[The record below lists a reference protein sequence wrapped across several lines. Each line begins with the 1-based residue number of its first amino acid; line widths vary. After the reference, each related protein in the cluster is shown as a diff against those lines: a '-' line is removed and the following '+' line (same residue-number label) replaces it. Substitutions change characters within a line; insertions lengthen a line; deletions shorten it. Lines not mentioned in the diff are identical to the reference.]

1 MSISFLIV
9 IQLFSICSSV
19 IGNWISGGQA
29 TKHPYAPP
37 AADSSTACGYLSVAD
52 YLSTHTSSFPFG
64 YVAAVG
70 TVPNGSQHE
79 NLFNNGVG
87 CGACYEIKC
96 DGGSFVGNQQCICN
110 SQTVVVQAID
120 LSAENS
126 EPHFDMSFEAFD
138 IVAGS
143 ECGRISIQYRQVACE
158 FNNNIYITTDNN
170 DEWSYYLNFYNVA
183 GNGKLCSVELKSY
196 QSNTWMQC
204 TNIGSKWK
212 CDDAALEPTKLPLS
226 FRIADC
232 VGNKITVTDVVT
244 KWGVV
249 SVDLGVNFPING
261 AATDTTTN
269 PTPQPTNTHSIRN
282 LKLKNKGALSKWWYA
297 GKLYGLPNG
306 YVINKFEIEY
316 DNGWIVCSNHY
327 WAYTCDPGNNG
338 FSLPLSVRITAAN
351 NEQIIAHDII
361 LNYDTD
367 MVWDLQTNFGIMS
380 NSSTITTTS
389 STITTTS
396 STTTNAI
403 DLSADSSESSTTT
416 TTAQPTNSAR
426 TQKKVN
432 KEIIGYYPSWQ
443 WYDRNR
449 LAKPQNLDF
458 SKLTI
463 INFAFFQTDIDGNI
477 YGTDSWADKQ
487 VLFGPIQ
494 NWPIDPTASNYKCSH
509 DVAQIKDCNNHY
521 IEQGLIYLVHLS
533 GGKIFPSIGGWTLSD
548 TFPVMAASSIA
559 RNKFAKE
566 CVELIKDYDFDGIDI
581 DWEYPGYA
589 IHKGT
594 SQDKDNFNLLLQEIR
609 NALDDYGK
617 ITGKYYELTA
627 ALPCGMDHI
636 GNIDI
641 PFIYSVLDQINLMT

>member
-338 FSLPLSVRITAAN
+338 FSLPLSIRITATN
-351 NEQIIAHDII
+351 GEQIIANDII

-367 MVWDLQTNFGIMS
+367 MVWDLQTNFGVVS
-380 NSSTITTTS
+380 NSSTT
-389 STITTTS
+389 
-396 STTTNAI
+396 
-403 DLSADSSESSTTT
+403 STTT
-416 TTAQPTNSAR
+416 TTTVES
-426 TQKKVN
+426 TS
-432 KEIIGYYPSWQ
+432 II
-443 WYDRNR
+443 
-449 LAKPQNLDF
+449 
-458 SKLTI
+458 
-463 INFAFFQTDIDGNI
+463 
-477 YGTDSWADKQ
+477 
-487 VLFGPIQ
+487 
-494 NWPIDPTASNYKCSH
+494 AS
-509 DVAQIKDCNNHY
+509 
-521 IEQGLIYLVHLS
+521 
-533 GGKIFPSIGGWTLSD
+533 
-548 TFPVMAASSIA
+548 ASSITTSTNA
-559 RNKFAKE
+559 TSLSGIFGNLKVKNTGSLNVWWYGAQLLPKGSHSYIDSFQIISNDILVDCNWDGWQYGCSPGSK
-566 CVELIKDYDFDGIDI
+566 LILPLTVKLTRDYHEIIVNDVIL
-581 DWEYPGYA
+581 
-589 IHKGT
+589 
-594 SQDKDNFNLLLQEIR
+594 NLNNQEIWD
-609 NALDDYGK
+609 LE
-617 ITGKYYELTA
+617 I
-627 ALPCGMDHI
+627 
-636 GNIDI
+636 NIDDLI
-641 PFIYSVLDQINLMT
+641 QFHQK